1 MGFKNSAQH
10 NQRTFERLFADLLW
24 KIVNVYIDDVNVFT
38 KGLFLQHLHNL
49 DMVFRRLADAGY
61 TFKALKTYLGF
72 QELVT
77 LGKLVG
83 RLGYSTDQE
92 KLDAIA

>member
-1 MGFKNSAQH
+1 
-10 NQRTFERLFADLLW
+10 
-24 KIVNVYIDDVNVFT
+24 
-38 KGLFLQHLHNL
+38 
-49 DMVFRRLADAGY
+49 MVFRRLADAGY
-61 TFKALKTYLGF
+61 TFKASKTYLGF

-92 KLDAIA
+92 KLDAIAQWDTPRNGNDIKRFISFVNWHR